1 MVQRHNCDVIVI
13 GGGSAAFESAVAVRQ
28 NGAEKVVMLEKAPVE
43 QSGGNA
49 RFSHTGFRF
58 VNSGQKELR
67 EFIPDVPQDLYDT
80 YHLPPYTRD
89 DLVADLTRV
98 TQGRIDQTLAAHMAD
113 KSNEAL
119 HWMLECGIKW
129 APEKTHLVN
138 GKRYFQPGMYL
149 HPKGGGPGQL
159 RMWTEIAR
167 NLGID
172 IRYRS
177 KVVQLLGDYRR
188 IEGVRVITPDDEYE
202 LTARSVICCSGGFQ
216 ANPEMRAR
224 YLGQNTDFM
233 KVRGNRHNTG
243 EVLRMLLD
251 MGAKAAG
258 HWQGAHMSPIDAG
271 APAVE
276 TPVMED
282 GTGNQMN
289 RYDYQF
295 GITVN
300 TEGRRFFNEG
310 EAAHAYTYAK
320 TGRAVL
326 GQPGGVAYQ
335 IYDRKGID
343 LFHYNN
349 KGNAT
354 FFEGD
359 TIAVLAQQIGV
370 NPIVL
375 VDTVAKFNAAVQDDK
390 PFNKGVLDGRR
401 TNGLEVDKTNW
412 ANRIDEAPFQAFPVT
427 CGITFTFG
435 GVQIN
440 TNSQVLNTEGE
451 PIRGLYASGDVVGLF
466 FHNYP
471 SCTGQTRNVVF
482 SLAAGRHAGR
492 AN

>member
-1 MVQRHNCDVIVI
+1 MERRETCDVIVI

-28 NGAEKVVMLEKAPVE
+28 NGAERVVMLEKAPVE

-58 VNSGQKELR
+58 VNSGHGEIR
-67 EFIPDVPQDLYDT
+67 RFVPEVPQDLYET
-80 YHLPPYTRD
+80 YHMPAYTRD
-89 DLVADLTRV
+89 DLVADLNRV
-98 TQGRIDQTLAAHMAD
+98 TQGRIDQALAAHMAD

-129 APEKTHLVN
+129 APEKTHLID
-138 GKRYFQPGMYL
+138 GKRYFEPGMYL

-159 RMWTEIAR
+159 RMWTEIAKKI
-167 NLGID
+167 GID

-177 KVVQLLGDYRR
+177 KVTLLHGDHRR
-188 IEGVRVITPDDEYE
+188 IEGVHVVTPDSEYD
-202 LTARSVICCSGGFQ
+202 LYARAVIVCSGGFQ

-224 YLGQNTDFM
+224 YLGNNTDFV

-243 EVLRMLLD
+243 EVLRMLLE
-251 MGAKAAG
+251 MGAKASG

-276 TPVMED
+276 TPVAED

-289 RYDYQF
+289 RYDYQL

-300 TEGRRFFNEG
+300 TEGVRFYNEG
-310 EAAHAYTYAK
+310 EASHAYTYAK
-320 TGRAVL
+320 TGRAIL
-326 GQPGGVAYQ
+326 AQPGGVAYQ
-335 IYDRKGID
+335 IYDRKGIGMFHFNNNGQATYVEANTIED
-343 LFHYNN
+343 LA
-349 KGNAT
+349 KK
-354 FFEGD
+354 
-359 TIAVLAQQIGV
+359 IGV
-370 NPIVL
+370 NPVVL
-375 VDTVAKFNAAVQDDK
+375 CDTVNSFNAAVSDDK
-390 PFNKGVLDGRR
+390 PFNKGILDGRR
-401 TNGLEVDKTNW
+401 TNGLEIDKTNW
-412 ANRIDEAPFQAFPVT
+412 ANRLDEAPFQAFPVT

-435 GVQIN
+435 GVQID
-440 TNSQVLNTEGE
+440 TNSRVLNTEGE

>member
-1 MVQRHNCDVIVI
+1 MVQKQHCDVIVI

-28 NGAEKVVMLEKAPVE
+28 NGAGNVVMLEKAPAE

-58 VNSGQKELR
+58 VNTGHTEIR
-67 EFIPDVPQDLYDT
+67 DFIPDVPQDLYDT
-80 YHLPPYTRD
+80 MQMPAYTRD
-89 DLVADLTRV
+89 DLVDDLNRV

-129 APEKTHLVN
+129 APEKTHLID
-138 GKRYFQPGMYL
+138 GKRYFEPGMYL

-159 RMWTEIAR
+159 RMWTEIAKSM
-167 NLGID
+167 GID

-188 IEGVRVITPDDEYE
+188 IEGVRVITPDAEYE
-202 LTARSVICCSGGFQ
+202 LMARSVIVCSGGFQ

-224 YLGQNTDFM
+224 YLGNNTDFV

-243 EVLRMLLD
+243 EVLRMMLD
-251 MGAKAAG
+251 LGAKAAG

-276 TPVMED
+276 TPVAAD

-289 RYDYQF
+289 RYDYQL

-300 TEGRRFFNEG
+300 SQGVRFFDEG
-310 EAAHAYTYAK
+310 EASHAYTYAK
-320 TGRAVL
+320 TGRAIL
-326 GQPGGVAYQ
+326 AQPGGVAYQ
-335 IYDRKGID
+335 VYDRKGID
-343 LFHYNN
+343 MFHFNN
-349 KGNAT
+349 NGAAT
-354 FFEGD
+354 FVEAN
-359 TIAVLAQQIGV
+359 TLEELARKIGV
-370 NPIVL
+370 NPV
-375 VDTVAKFNAAVQDDK
+375 VFADTVTKYNAAVVGDK
-390 PFNKGVLDGRR
+390 PFNKGILDGRGTR
-401 TNGLEVDKTNW
+401 GLEINKTNW
-412 ANRIDEAPFQAFPVT
+412 ANKIDEAPYQAFPVT

-451 PIRGLYASGDVVGLF
+451 PIRGMYASGDVVGLF

-482 SLAAGRHAGR
+482 SLAAGRHAGT

>member
-1 MVQRHNCDVIVI
+1 MDVRENCDVIVI
-13 GGGSAAFESAVAVRQ
+13 GGGSAAFESAVAARQ
-28 NGAEKVVMLEKAPVE
+28 NGAERVVMLEKAPVE

-58 VNSGQKELR
+58 VNSGHAEIR
-67 EFIPDVPQDLYDT
+67 AFVPDVPEDLYAT
-80 YHLPPYTRD
+80 YQMPAYTRD
-89 DLVADLTRV
+89 NLVDDLMRV
-98 TQGRIDQTLAAHMAD
+98 TQGRIDPVLAAHMAD
-113 KSNEAL
+113 GSNEAL

-129 APEKTHLVN
+129 ATEKTHLVD

-159 RMWTEIAR
+159 RMWTEIAKAH
-167 NLGID
+167 GID

-177 KVVQLLGDYRR
+177 KVTRIHGDHRR
-188 IEGVRVITPDDEYE
+188 IEGVHVVTPDSEYD
-202 LTARSVICCSGGFQ
+202 LYARAIICCSGGFQ

-224 YLGQNTDFM
+224 YLGNNTDFV

-251 MGAKAAG
+251 LGAKAGG

-271 APAVE
+271 APPVE
-276 TPVMED
+276 TPVSAD

-300 TEGRRFFNEG
+300 SEGVRFYNEG
-310 EAAHAYTYAK
+310 EASHAYTYAK
-320 TGRAVL
+320 TGRAIL
-326 GQPGGVAYQ
+326 AEPGAVAYQ
-335 IYDRKGID
+335 IYDKKGID
-343 LFHYNN
+343 LFHFNN
-349 KGNAT
+349 NGQAT
-354 FFEGD
+354 FVEAN
-359 TIAVLAQQIGV
+359 TIDELARKIGV
-370 NPIVL
+370 NPV
-375 VDTVAKFNAAVQDDK
+375 VFANTVKTFNAAVSDEK
-390 PFNKGVLDGRR
+390 PFNKGILDGRR
-401 TNGLEVDKTNW
+401 TNGLEIDKTNW
-412 ANRIDEAPFQAFPVT
+412 AIRIDEAPFQAFPVT

-435 GVQIN
+435 GVTIN

-492 AN
+492 TN

>member
-1 MVQRHNCDVIVI
+1 MVQKQTCDVIVI

-58 VNSGQKELR
+58 VNTGHAEMRAFLP
-67 EFIPDVPQDLYDT
+67 EVPQDLYDS
-80 YHLPPYTRD
+80 YHMPAYTVG
-89 DLVADLTRV
+89 DLVADLNRV
-98 TQGRIDQTLAAHMAD
+98 TQGKIDAVLANHMAE
-113 KSNEAL
+113 KSNEAV

-167 NLGID
+167 NMGID

-188 IEGVRVITPDDEYE
+188 IEGVRVITPDEEYE

-243 EVLRMLLD
+243 EVLRMMLEI
-251 MGAKAAG
+251 GAKAGG

-271 APAVE
+271 APPVE

-310 EAAHAYTYAK
+310 EASHAYTYAK
-320 TGRAVL
+320 TGRAIL

-335 IYDRKGID
+335 IYDRKGMD
-343 LFHYNN
+343 LFHFNN

-354 FFEGD
+354 FFEAD
-359 TIAVLAQQIGV
+359 TIEELAKKIGV
-370 NPIVL
+370 NPV
-375 VDTVAKFNAAVQDDK
+375 VFADEVARFNAAVQDDK
-390 PFNKGVLDGRR
+390 PFNKGILDGRR
-401 TNGLEVDKTNW
+401 TQGLDIDKTNW
-412 ANRIDEAPFQAFPVT
+412 ANRIDQAPFQAFPVT

-482 SLAAGRHAGR
+482 SLTAGRHAAR